1 MTNINIL
8 AASIGGNIGAIVG
21 VVALIALVIILII
34 VFNFFN
40 TWLKAMLAGAPVS
53 MLTLLAMRLRGVPY
67 GMIVE
72 ARITAVKAG
81 LDLSINE
88 LEKHYLAEGSL
99 LQTIQALIAANKARM
114 NMTWEDATR
123 IDLATKGTGKT
134 VVEAVRTSINPK
146 VIDCPSPGSG
156 RTSIDGVAKD
166 GIQVKV
172 RARVTVRTNLD
183 KFVGGAQEET
193 IIARVGE
200 GIVTTIG
207 SADSY
212 KFVLEY
218 PDKISK
224 VVLSRG
230 LDSGTAY
237 EILSIDIADI
247 DVGENIGAKLQ
258 EAQAVANKNMAQAQA
273 EIRRAAAVAL
283 EQEMKAKVQEMK
295 AKVVEAESQV
305 PLALADSL
313 KSGNM
318 GFMDYYK
325 MQNIQSDT
333 RMRESISGGK
343 SSDEKGHNPVK

>member
-1 MTNINIL
+1 MENMCIFASVSLMGIL
-8 AASIGGNIGAIVG
+8 G
-21 VVALIALVIILII
+21 VVAFIAILVALFV
-34 VFNFFN
+34 VFSFFN
-40 TWLKAMLAGAPVS
+40 TWLKALLAGAPVS
-53 MLTLLAMRLRGVPY
+53 MVTLLAMRLRGVPY
-67 GMIVE
+67 GTIVE

-81 LDLSINE
+81 LNLTIDE
-88 LEKHYLAEGSL
+88 LEKHYLAEGAL
-99 LQTIQALIAANKARM
+99 IQTIQALIAANKARM

-123 IDLATKGTGKT
+123 IDLATRGTGKT
-134 VVEAVRTSINPK
+134 VLEAVRTSINPK
-146 VIDCPSPGSG
+146 VIDCPGANSG
-156 RTSIDGVAKD
+156 RHSIDGVAKD

-172 RARVTVRTNLD
+172 RARVTVRTNLE

-207 SADSY
+207 SADTY
-212 KFVLEY
+212 KFVLEH
-218 PDKISK
+218 PDRISK
-224 VVLSRG
+224 VVLERG

-247 DVGENIGAKLQ
+247 DVGDNIGAKLQ
-258 EAQAVANKNMAQAQA
+258 EAQAIANKNMAQAQA

-295 AKVVEAESQV
+295 AKVVEAEAQV
-305 PLALADSL
+305 PLALAESL
-313 KSGNM
+313 KSGNL

-333 RMRESISGGK
+333 RMRDSISGVNDK
-343 SSDEKGHNPVK
+343 PKDNPRH